1 MKRILIAAL
10 LAVGAHGL
18 LLGMEFGWLKR
29 RSLEKPKHRSISL
42 TLAIRQPQVPTK
54 RGEDEPPVVPEKR
67 SMSRPALPK
76 KKIILRAKK
85 PGPKKSQRSSVQP
98 MEKTLSNV
106 VPKITSELSDGVEP
120 VKMERMPQAATLE
133 AIRGPAK
140 NQTIV
145 EARPLYRAN
154 PPPNYPAMARKRE
167 YTGHVVLEVLVGQDG
182 SVADLR
188 LFSSSGHA
196 ILDNAAISSVKTWI
210 FEPGMRGEEKVEMWV
225 RVPIRFEL
233 R

>member
-1 MKRILIAAL
+1 VKKILIAAL
-10 LAVGAHGL
+10 LAVGVHGL

-29 RSLEKPKHRSISL
+29 LSLEKPRHRNISL
-42 TLAIRQPQVPTK
+42 TLTIRQPQVPTK
-54 RGEDEPPVVPEKR
+54 KVEDKPPVVHEKR
-67 SMSRPALPK
+67 SMNRPALPK
-76 KKIILRAKK
+76 KKIIPRGKK
-85 PGPKKSQRSSVQP
+85 PELQKSQKPSVQP
-98 MEKTLSNV
+98 IEKTLPNV
-106 VPKITSELSDGVEP
+106 VPQITSETSDGVEP
-120 VKMERMPQAATLE
+120 VKMEHMPQAATPV
-133 AIRGPAK
+133 AIRVPV

-145 EARPLYRAN
+145 EARPLYRIN
-154 PPPNYPAMARKRE
+154 PPPKYPAMARKRG
-167 YTGHVVLEVLVGQDG
+167 YTGHVVLKVLVGQDG

-233 R
+233 K

>member
-10 LAVGAHGL
+10 LAVGVHGL

-29 RSLEKPKHRSISL
+29 RSLEKPEHRNISL
-42 TLAIRQPQVPTK
+42 TLAIRQPQAPTK
-54 RGEDEPPVVPEKR
+54 KVEDKPPVVHQKQ
-67 SMSRPALPK
+67 SMDRPALPK
-76 KKIILRAKK
+76 KKIIPRAKK
-85 PGPKKSQRSSVQP
+85 PKAKKSQKPSIRP
-98 MEKTLSNV
+98 IEKTLPNV
-106 VPKITSELSDGVEP
+106 VPQITSEPSDGVEP
-120 VKMERMPQAATLE
+120 VKTEHMPQAATPV
-133 AIRGPAK
+133 AIRVPA

-145 EARPLYRAN
+145 EARPLYRVN
-154 PPPNYPAMARKRE
+154 PPPKYPAIARKRG
-167 YTGHVVLEVLVGQDG
+167 YTGNVVLEILVGQDG

-210 FEPGMRGEEKVEMWV
+210 FEPGMRGKEKVEMWV

-233 R
+233 K